1 MDPQQHRVIRPQPG
15 NLRDPRCFVGREA
28 VTSRARERLSV
39 GANLLLTDFR
49 RMGKT
54 YWMRTFADR
63 ETAFRSYFVDYEG
76 TDTTSGFLDK
86 TAKHLAENPKLPER
100 MRKHLATIFD
110 HVDSVGVPGYLTLKP
125 YHTTTPPLIL
135 LEDILKRLDVRDD
148 EDTIPLVLMDEV
160 PMAVALIAE
169 KEGAT
174 AAKRLL
180 QTLRGLRQN
189 TTRVRWIVTGSVGF
203 HHVIRQ
209 AGTTSGDINDLE
221 PLHLGPMPEQESQ
234 ELAQALFRG
243 IHQVPSDGVV
253 DELIDVSGGIPAIMH
268 QVLTIVD
275 LHGHDAPGPD
285 DIREAFEDVIDDP
298 HAFASFRHFA
308 ERVREYYGPLTVEA
322 EQILDI
328 TSRSAPGAW
337 VAVADLPQGDEL
349 RNTMDLLCQ
358 DHYLERHGGRVRW
371 RYPAFAYIWSRSRNL
386 RERP

>member
-1 MDPQQHRVIRPQPG
+1 MDPQHHRAIRPQPG
-15 NLRDPRCFVGREA
+15 NLRDPRSFVGREA

-54 YWMRTFADR
+54 FWMHAFAQR
-63 ETAFRSYFVDYEG
+63 ESAFIPYLIDYEG
-76 TDTTSGFLDK
+76 KSTTEEFLTT
-86 TAKHLAENPKLPER
+86 TAKALASNPDLSTR
-100 MRKHLATIFD
+100 ARRHLATMFK
-110 HVDSVGVPGYLTLKP
+110 HVDSVGVPGFITLKA
-125 YHTTTPPLIL
+125 YHANTPPLELLTSTLQIL
-135 LEDILKRLDVRDD
+135 D
-148 EDTIPLVLMDEV
+148 EDDNERIPLVLMDEV
-160 PMAVALIAE
+160 PMAVSLIAE
-169 KEGAT
+169 NEGPQ
-174 AAKRLL
+174 AAKGLL

-189 TTRVRWIVTGSVGF
+189 TTRVRWIVTGSIGF
-203 HHVIRQ
+203 HHVIRR
-209 AGTTSGDINDLE
+209 AGATSGDINDLE
-221 PLHLGPMPEQESQ
+221 PLHLGPMPEEESQ

-243 IHQVPSDGVV
+243 IHQVPSDAVV

-268 QVLTIVD
+268 QVLTIID

-285 DIREAFEDVIDDP
+285 DIREAFEDVIDAP

-308 ERVREYYGPLTVEA
+308 ERVSEYYGPLTGEA

-328 TSRSAPGAW
+328 TSRSARGAW
-337 VAVADLPQGDEL
+337 VAVTDLPQDDEL

-358 DHYLERHGGRVRW
+358 DYYLERHGGRVRW